1 MYPILKKR
9 YLNEAKTTIEMVVEA
24 PLVAKK
30 CLAGQFIIFR
40 IDEFGE
46 RIPLTIADYDRKK
59 GTVTVMFQPAR
70 RLHKEACRAF
80 RGRYDS
86 RFCRSSWQAVRGRRI
101 FPRRRSGRRR
111 RLRHRLSGRQGSA

>member
-59 GTVTVMFQPAR
+59 GTVTVMFQPA
-70 RLHKEACRAF
+70 APPQ
-80 RGRYDS
+80 
-86 RFCRSSWQAVRGRRI
+86 RSLPR
-101 FPRRRSGRRR
+101 FPRAIRFSILQVLLASRPRSKDFPA
-111 RLRHRLSGRQGSA
+111 SP

>member
-24 PLVAKK
+24 PLVARK

-46 RIPLTIADYDRKK
+46 RVPLTIADYDREK
-59 GTVTVMFQPAR
+59 GTVTIMFQPAGARPHR
-70 RLHKEACRAF
+70 RNVMNPPASLPDRKSTRLNSSHRSL
-80 RGRYDS
+80 S
-86 RFCRSSWQAVRGRRI
+86 RMPSSA
-101 FPRRRSGRRR
+101 
-111 RLRHRLSGRQGSA
+111 